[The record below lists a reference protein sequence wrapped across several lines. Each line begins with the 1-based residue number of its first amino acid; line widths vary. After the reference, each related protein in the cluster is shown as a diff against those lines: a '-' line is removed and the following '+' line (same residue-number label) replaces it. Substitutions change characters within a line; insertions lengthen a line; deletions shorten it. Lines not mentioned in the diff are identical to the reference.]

1 MAIAAQKT
9 AAETAYLEGFDAGT
23 DWLSAERQ
31 RGFDAFSV
39 TGLPHRRMED
49 WKWTDLRQLIGKA
62 FPPARGGATGDIDA
76 LIAKSPMSDI
86 ARGRLVFVNGEYD
99 AARSQ
104 LPASGDVEVTA
115 LSTATTALQIGET
128 EADPIDGLNRAYV
141 TDGAYISIKS
151 GSNADAPLELVYAS
165 AAAAEATFS
174 TRNVII
180 VEKGATATVFET
192 HIGSGGGASYV
203 SNTVTEVRLAAN
215 ARLDRIK
222 IQMDAEDA
230 YHLANLSADL
240 SENADLRDFT
250 LTVGA
255 AAARQQGFITF
266 NGEHANA
273 NVNGAYLLNDRQHAD
288 TRLVVDHT
296 VPDCTSRELFKCVM
310 DDDAR
315 GIFQGKVIVR
325 QDAQKT
331 DGKQSSHALLLSP
344 RAEFDAKPELEIY
357 ADDVVCGH
365 GATSGELDDNL
376 LFYLRARGIP
386 EAKAK
391 SMLISAFVAES
402 FDDVDNEAVREV
414 LQDFADGWLAAR

>member
-1 MAIAAQKT
+1 MAVAVQKT
-9 AAETAYLEGFDAGT
+9 AAETAYLEGFDAGA
-23 DWLSAERQ
+23 DWLADERR
-31 RGFDAFSV
+31 RGFDAFAV

-62 FPPARGGATGDIDA
+62 FPPAKGGATGDIDA
-76 LIAKSPMSDI
+76 LVAMSPVKDI
-86 ARGRLVFVNGEYD
+86 ARGRLVFINGEYD

-104 LPASGDVEVTA
+104 FPASGDVEVTA
-115 LSTATTALQIGET
+115 LSAATTAQQIGET

-141 TDGAYISIKS
+141 TDGAHVRIKA
-151 GSNADAPLELVYAS
+151 GSNADAPLELVFAS
-165 AAAAEATFS
+165 ASASEATFT
-174 TRNVII
+174 TRNVIV
-180 VEKGATATVFET
+180 VEEGASATVFET
-192 HIGSGGGASYV
+192 HLGQGDAYV
-203 SNTVTEVRLAAN
+203 SNTVTEVKLAVG

-222 IQMDAEDA
+222 IQMESAGA
-230 YHLANLSADL
+230 YHLANLTADL
-240 SENADLRDFT
+240 GENANLQDFT
-250 LTVGA
+250 LTAGA
-255 AAARQQGFITF
+255 AATRQQGFITF
-266 NGEHANA
+266 SGEHATA
-273 NVNGAYLLNDRQHAD
+273 NVNGTYLLNDRQHVD
-288 TRLVVDHT
+288 TRLVVDHA
-296 VPDCTSRELFKCVM
+296 VPNCISRELFKCVM

-402 FDDVDNEAVREV
+402 FDDVDSEAVRDV
-414 LQDFADGWLAAR
+414 LKDLADGWLAAR